1 MCERGLQCLDTLM
14 IILLI
19 WAGLDLPKNWE
30 NYSDKCEVP
39 IAQWII
45 SSIITI
51 FVTRSYQ
58 LIAYAFAYQETKE
71 NL

>member
-51 FVTRSYQ
+51 FVTRSY
-58 LIAYAFAYQETKE
+58 
-71 NL
+71 